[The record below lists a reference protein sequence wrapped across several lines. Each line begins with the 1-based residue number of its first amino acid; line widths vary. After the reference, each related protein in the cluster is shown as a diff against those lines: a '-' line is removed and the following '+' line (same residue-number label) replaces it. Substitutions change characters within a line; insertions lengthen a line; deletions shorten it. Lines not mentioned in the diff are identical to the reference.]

1 MLSLSISQKSSL
13 KNKLTTIIKN
23 GSSKMLSI
31 NSFID
36 KMNYDIDKFYI
47 NKYWHNLNDDYPI
60 LIDDFLIKSI
70 GYTNESEYKR
80 KQNFIQ
86 LLKNN
91 DIQYQEY
98 AYNEY
103 IEMVEEINIKEEV
116 YPIPEKT
123 KNISFKKFI
132 LMNVEDFKQAAMLC
146 NTNQGKLIRKYYIKL
161 EKIIKEYSYY
171 QMLYEKTG
179 RFKTKQILLKISD
192 QNNHLIEQNNQL
204 IGQNK
209 DQNIKI
215 DKLLNQNIELKEDID
230 IIDKKLDIAT
240 EERSL
245 KPVDKSLWHKLI
257 IIDLNDVVE
266 GNFKDINYY
275 TIRAQKRSADNSYKK
290 FRNMPKV
297 YETEDFEGNAINLY
311 NRIKEYF
318 DDRAVFNKNTIKL
331 KNNIDHFQFS
341 GELVDYCISIKE
353 EFET

>member
-13 KNKLTTIIKN
+13 KNKLTTLIKN

-60 LIDDFLIKSI
+60 LIDDLLIKSI
-70 GYTNESEYKR
+70 GYNNSEERCR
-80 KQNFIQ
+80 KQDFLK
-86 LLKNN
+86 LLKTNN
-91 DIQYQEY
+91 IQYQEY

-123 KNISFKKFI
+123 INISKRKFI

-171 QMLYEKTG
+171 QMLYEKSG

-192 QNNHLIEQNNQL
+192 QNNHLIEQN
-204 IGQNK
+204 K
-209 DQNIKI
+209 AQNIKI

-266 GNFKDINYY
+266 GNYKDINYY
-275 TIRAQKRSADNSYKK
+275 TIRAQRKTAISSYKK

-318 DDRAVFNKNTIKL
+318 DDRAIFNKNTIKL
-331 KNNIDHFQFS
+331 KNNIDHHQFS